1 MWVTINVVHI
11 ICCSCFTES
20 SLGSVIFNTFIMLS
34 PVDIIQGL
42 GASMLGISFLLL
54 SLKGFSMMRKEAKKQ
69 REQ

>member
-1 MWVTINVVHI
+1 M
-11 ICCSCFTES
+11 
-20 SLGSVIFNTFIMLS
+20 MS
-34 PVDIIQGL
+34 PVDILESL